1 MQLQKSYKLLQR
13 QCCCE
18 CSLVLYGYKRFF
30 GNWMERE
37 REREREI
44 HVYIMPIQNRER
56 ERARE
61 KEIRVSAQIS

>member
-37 REREREI
+37 REREI

-61 KEIRVSAQIS
+61 RERFVFQHR